1 MKVLFVT
8 RGFPSEKDIMAGNYE
23 AVQAKALASQGLDV
37 SVMAMRWRPTR
48 YLFFNYRISHRK
60 VDGIDVY
67 EFVYVSISERFRFLR
82 RFCSPMSHGYRK
94 TFNKFLK
101 EKGLPDLVHAHIVLY
116 AYNAL
121 FLKTEYSL
129 PFVITEHWTLMNTRN
144 VSKEVEEMSIAYRYA
159 DRVICVSQAL
169 ADSLKNNFQAK
180 SIVIH
185 NMVSDSFFNSTRI
198 SRNDNH
204 FLFIAIGAFRKNK
217 GFDILIDAFANGRF
231 PENVCLNIVGDGEE
245 RELVESKIRS
255 YQLSNQIKLLGTKT
269 PDEVNDLLC
278 HSDCF
283 VLSSRLETFA
293 IVVIEAMAKGLPVI
307 ATRSGG
313 PETFLQ
319 PEHGLL
325 VEKENEIELAE
336 AMKFMVDHNKD
347 YNSESIRKFCYD
359 HFSQDVI
366 ADQIVCVYQDVLSR
380 NKITQNEK

>member
-23 AVQAKALASQGLDV
+23 AVQAKALAAKGLDV
-37 SVMAMRWRPTR
+37 SVMTMLWRPTR
-48 YLFFNYRISHRK
+48 YLFFNNRISHRE
-60 VDGIDVY
+60 VDGIDIY
-67 EFVYVSISERFRFLR
+67 EFIYVNVSERFRFLR
-82 RFCSPMSHGYRK
+82 RFCSPMSHGFRK
-94 TFNKFLK
+94 TFNKYLK
-101 EKGLPDLVHAHIVLY
+101 EKGLPDIVHAHIILY
-116 AYNAL
+116 AYNTL
-121 FLKTEYSL
+121 FLKTEYNL
-129 PFVITEHWTLMNTRN
+129 PFVITEHWTLMNTGN

-169 ADSLKNNFQAK
+169 ADSLKKKFQLD

-185 NMVSDSFFNSTRI
+185 NMVSDSFFKSARI

-204 FLFIAIGAFRKNK
+204 FSFIAIGAFRKNK
-217 GFDILIDAFANGRF
+217 GFDILVDAFANGRF

-245 RELVESKIRS
+245 RELVESKIRT
-255 YQLSNQIKLLGTKT
+255 YHLSNQVKLLGTKT

-325 VEKENEIELAE
+325 VEKENVKDLSE
-336 AMKFMVDHNKD
+336 AMKYIISHYTEYDSNL
-347 YNSESIRKFCYD
+347 IRKYCYE
-359 HFSQDVI
+359 HFSQEVI
-366 ADQIVCVYQDVLSR
+366 ANQIVNVYDRVLSR
-380 NKITQNEK
+380 

>member
-1 MKVLFVT
+1 MKILFVT
-8 RGFPSEKDIMAGNYE
+8 RGFPSEDDIMSGNYE
-23 AVQAKALASQGLDV
+23 AVQAKALAAKGCQV
-37 SVMAMRWRPTR
+37 SVISINLKSFLHLSNRGE
-48 YLFFNYRISHRK
+48 ISHRV
-60 VDGIDVY
+60 VDGVDVY
-67 EFVYVSISERFRFLR
+67 LCTRIRFSTRFWSASKLDDIVAVKA
-82 RFCSPMSHGYRK
+82 YRQVFK
-94 TFNKFLK
+94 RCIK
-101 EKGLPDLVHAHIVLY
+101 EKGMPDIVHAHIISV
-116 AYNAL
+116 AAPIF
-121 FLKTEYSL
+121 FLKEEYHL
-129 PFVITEHWTLMNTRN
+129 PLVITEHWTMMNGAVIPN
-144 VSKEVEEMSIAYRYA
+144 WLKERSFIYHCA
-159 DRVICVSQAL
+159 DQVICVSQAL
-169 ADSLKNNFQAK
+169 ADSLKRNFNVD
-180 SIVIH
+180 SIVVN

-204 FLFIAIGAFRKNK
+204 FSFIAIGAFRKNK
-217 GFDILIDAFANGRF
+217 GFDILVDAFANGRF

-245 RELVESKIRS
+245 RESVENKIRT

-336 AMKFMVDHNKD
+336 AMKFMVDHYKD

-380 NKITQNEK
+380 NKITQNE